1 MFRSTEQCAFDQAN
15 VIKSQVNETLNWF
28 LDERKESKRVHG
40 DDEMGIRLKH
50 RIMYLLM
57 SDYIFMRDRE
67 SIYVAMKNK
76 GEKESNRCHIVS

>member
-28 LDERKESKRVHG
+28 SGERKESKRVHG
-40 DDEMGIRLKH
+40 DDEMGIGLKH

-67 SIYVAMKNK
+67 PIYVAMKNK